1 MYASDVKDCG
11 YEAGTFKLGQSVY
24 HVSSKIHRFRFHK
37 NCVYC
42 DNTGKVLVK
51 GKEFKCPECNGS
63 FETKEVIE
71 KVLDDPEKIRSV
83 LSFKNRNLSLEIYA
97 NDSSG
102 YGLIIQKQDDGAN
115 NYFGS
120 KKEAQEVCDRY
131 NKEHNV
137 GLLLEEYKRQEIR
150 ENIC

>member
-1 MYASDVKDCG
+1 MYAGDVKDCG

-24 HVSSKIHRFRFHK
+24 HVSSKTHRFRFHK
-37 NCVYC
+37 KCLYC
-42 DNTGKVLVK
+42 DNTGRVLIK

-71 KVLDDPEKIRSV
+71 KVLGEPEKIRSV
-83 LSFKNRNLSLEIYA
+83 LSFKNRNQSLEIYT
-97 NDSSG
+97 NNSSG
-102 YGLIIQKQDDGAN
+102 YGLMIQKQDDGTN

-120 KKEAQEVCDRY
+120 KKESQEVCDRY
-131 NKEHNV
+131 NKENNID
-137 GLLLEEYKRQEIR
+137 LLLEEYKRQEIR